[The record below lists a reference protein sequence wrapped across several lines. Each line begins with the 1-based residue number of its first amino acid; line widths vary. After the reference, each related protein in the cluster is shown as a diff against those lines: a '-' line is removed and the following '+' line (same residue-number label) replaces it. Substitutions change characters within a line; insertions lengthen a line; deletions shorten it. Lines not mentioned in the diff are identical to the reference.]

1 MIEGCKNHLLIL
13 QEEMHMPDSDL
24 DLIKGCS
31 DDDEKRECLHSL
43 SKERLVEM
51 IIRITRKAQ

>member
-1 MIEGCKNHLLIL
+1 
-13 QEEMHMPDSDL
+13 MPDSDL
-24 DLIKGCS
+24 DLIRGCS

-51 IIRITRKAQ
+51 IIRITRKLNN